1 MAQPQTHVAE
11 KPSLVRRAWRRVW
24 PCAFWVA
31 VWQLV
36 SVAVGQ
42 QILVASPLAT
52 LEALAGLVGQA
63 AFWTSVAT
71 SMGRIL
77 AGFAGGTL
85 AAVVLAAVASRV
97 GAVRSVLAPL
107 VQVVK
112 AAPVA
117 SFIILVLIWVPS
129 RRLSIVIAFLMAF
142 PIVYTN
148 VLQGIA
154 QTDPQL
160 LEMADVF
167 GVGAGR
173 RLRYVYVPQ
182 VAPYLQ
188 AACSLALGLCW
199 KAGVAA
205 EVIGL
210 PRNSIG
216 EHLYEAKIYLDT
228 PELFAWTLVVV
239 CVSLLFERVF
249 GALLATAV
257 ERMGAGR

>member
-1 MAQPQTHVAE
+1 
-11 KPSLVRRAWRRVW
+11 
-24 PCAFWVA
+24 
-31 VWQLV
+31 
-36 SVAVGQ
+36 
-42 QILVASPLAT
+42 
-52 LEALAGLVGQA
+52 
-63 AFWTSVAT
+63 
-71 SMGRIL
+71 
-77 AGFAGGTL
+77 
-85 AAVVLAAVASRV
+85 
-97 GAVRSVLAPL
+97 
-107 VQVVK
+107 
-112 AAPVA
+112 
-117 SFIILVLIWVPS
+117 
-129 RRLSIVIAFLMAF
+129 MAF